1 MASRRSGKTPTSS
14 IVQDPELLGLSFF
27 NCIQQLEYGGL
38 SMVSY
43 DTDEPRSCMD
53 DLLDEL
59 LYYSDTTRNKNIE
72 PPQMVVY
79 PHSYDGGR
87 NPELRENI
95 KNWYLFD
102 GHGFAYDEGEDPATD
117 TIEWGRLV
125 RGLDDGDP
133 FVMKGLDHYRYT
145 KYGMYVNFGQVLQK
159 FYFENP
165 YAEPDKALCS
175 VDTIV
180 NPLGTSYINRSTP
193 VNCLTKILQVDS
205 IYRDK
210 LSYDKVRYTP
220 VDFSSPRVMDIVN
233 GDAMCGSYRSEVFS
247 HDRASGSIYDPD
259 GLYEKTSCLETALS
273 LDINS
278 ARDGATNIK
287 SGSITSTLSHY
298 DMTKLS
304 HNNITMMEE
313 LFADYGGFENTV
325 ETIGHYLLSIRAT
338 SESMGGRF
346 ADMLRVRYNFTGYE
360 EPTSVVDFILDKS
373 TYTKELLYN
382 DSSYTWIFDELCTID
397 GIYTNCTA
405 KLLTNLA
412 RNKYTEDVARTI
424 YTKLESKN
432 MFVRPIIESN
442 CYSETTEP
450 IPCVDNIIELASRK
464 SVMLPLLGKIIEQT
478 MLSDLVCTEMKN
490 GARGYTNCLDKLIGL
505 SNSNT
510 MELIRLTGTLIDRK
524 ECHDGD
530 GSPITCIDKLFQ
542 RHEMWI
548 RNYYRAKELNF
559 LRTLP
564 FTKKETEQSDVDSKN
579 ILDSREL
586 KRLTDEFNM
595 DISPGFLETTLEY
608 DIGSI
613 KAHPP
618 GKLFAQFKSSIE
630 SQLDDYKHYSVELS
644 QSPMAISEDNIR
656 YVSDLQNSINPKK
669 PTRDIQIASRL
680 FKLADLYH
688 DNEADP
694 MIGITHLYGNRT
706 PISLNY
712 SECKN
717 YNNETI
723 SCLQKQIDLMHMR
736 YQRTG
741 SNHYADGAF
750 TLKDIF
756 KPDLCSFEG
765 KKMSCFEYAY
775 SGLHKGMTHDAFLSI
790 ITRKDFKSA
799 AGIKIVYD
807 GKETTLGEM
816 VCENV
821 SFRGIA
827 SRIYNNRTER
837 IHDVTNGNPTYDGE
851 ALEIFSRCKCS
862 GITDPMGKRIC
873 EDTACY
879 KSLVGSPQSGR
890 RHQQEPE
897 VDEDGNE
904 YYPDDDEADPN
915 GGNEWTYAYI
925 ANRAGGIT
933 MDSVRNEMYPIVFK
947 DSEDY
952 FGVSGV
958 YDVEYNPSEYT
969 ITSNERF
976 NYDDAVK
983 GTIYPAIRR
992 LVGRTISRYKNK
1004 SNIQIVDIGMSE
1016 PSDSNSDFDIRV
1028 VFKVKDDDT
1037 IPTWEEHFS
1046 PAQIFLRGGLLNPE
1060 DVRMKAIR
1068 FKNENGIVER
1078 ILTMGSISKTPGKNK
1093 IKLIVSNRPADFLR
1107 ASSCQNWSSC
1117 MNIKDGCYNNSLPF
1131 YMATGGYVAYL
1142 AGEEFASK
1150 WMART
1155 MLLPT
1160 MMKRR
1165 ADLTGTEPD
1174 HTNNN
1179 FRIND
1184 VYGLSMYKP
1193 LLIDAVQ
1200 VILRDHGYNEPRSFK
1215 TPNGADTAIFN
1226 NLKQIKMDV
1235 WMNNR
1240 KEAYRNCLERI
1251 ANGGSISMERI
1262 GTIETPDDCTK
1273 LLNVMSNDGVR
1284 IHPMAAAGLISDRNY
1299 RRYQGMMGSIGNWYT
1314 EYIDGGMGAKITTAD
1329 DKLNDIRKVLSVERV
1344 GNLSILSDGVLS

>member
-325 ETIGHYLLSIRAT
+325 ETIRHYLLSIRAT

-432 MFVRPIIESN
+432 MFVRSIIESN

-464 SVMLPLLGKIIEQT
+464 SVMFPLLEKIIKQT

-524 ECHDGD
+524 ECHDED
-530 GSPITCIDKLFQ
+530 GTSITCIDKLFQ
-542 RHEMWI
+542 RHEMWV
-548 RNYYRAKELNF
+548 RNYYRAKELNI
-559 LRTLP
+559 LRNLP
-564 FTKKETEQSDVDSKN
+564 NGKQRDDIDYIDEKTTNDYK
-579 ILDSREL
+579 EL
-586 KRLTDEFNM
+586 KGLTEEFNM
-595 DISPGFLETTLEY
+595 DISPGFLEITSEY

-618 GKLFAQFKSSIE
+618 GKLFARFKSSIE

-644 QSPMAISEDNIR
+644 QSPMVISEDNIR

-775 SGLHKGMTHDAFLSI
+775 KGLGRGMTGQSFLAL

-799 AGIKIVYD
+799 ASIKIVD
-807 GKETTLGEM
+807 NGIETTLGEL
-816 VCENV
+816 VCDNV
-821 SFRGIA
+821 TLRSIA
-827 SRIYNNRTER
+827 SKIYSDRTER
-837 IHDVTNGNPTYDGE
+837 IHSVTNGNPTYDGE
-851 ALEIFSRCKCS
+851 ALEIFSKCKCS
-862 GITDPMGKRIC
+862 GITEPMEKRIC
-873 EDTACY
+873 EDTLCY
-879 KSLVGSPQSGR
+879 QSAIPYTHGGN
-890 RHQQEPE
+890 HEPE
-897 VDEDGNE
+897 VDDDGNYMNE
-904 YYPDDDEADPN
+904 DDHEDN
-915 GGNEWTYAYI
+915 GGNEWTHAYI
-925 ANRAGGIT
+925 ANKRGKIT
-933 MDSVRNEMYPIVFK
+933 PDSVRNEMYPIIFK

-952 FGVSGV
+952 FGISGV
-958 YDVEYNPSEYT
+958 YDVTYDPSEYS

-976 NYDDAVK
+976 NYDDAVTT
-983 GTIYPAIRR
+983 TIYPSIRR
-992 LVGRTISRYKNK
+992 LIGRTISRYKNK
-1004 SNIQIVDIGMSE
+1004 SNIQIVDIQMIR
-1016 PSDSNSDFDIRV
+1016 PHDSNLDFDITV
-1028 VFKVKDDDT
+1028 VFKVKDDNT
-1037 IPTWEEHFS
+1037 IPEWEEHFS

-1060 DVRMKAIR
+1060 DIRMKAIR

-1078 ILTMGSISKTPGKNK
+1078 ILTMGSASKMESRNK
-1093 IKLIVSNRPADFLR
+1093 IKMIVSNRPADFLR
-1107 ASSCQNWSSC
+1107 ASTCQNWTSC

-1131 YMATGGYVAYL
+1131 YMSMGGYVAYL

-1160 MMKRR
+1160 MMKKRS
-1165 ADLTGTEPD
+1165 DWDVGEFG
-1174 HTNNN
+1174 NMN
-1179 FRIND
+1179 FRVND

-1193 LLIDAVQ
+1193 LLIDAAQ
-1200 VILRDHGYNEPRSFK
+1200 VVLREHGYNEPNTFRSLYSV
-1215 TPNGADTAIFN
+1215 DSAIFN
-1226 NLKQIKMDV
+1226 NLKAIKLDV
-1235 WMNNR
+1235 WGNNR
-1240 KEAYRNCLERI
+1240 KEAYRNCLERV
-1251 ANGGSISMERI
+1251 AKGESIPMEHI
-1262 GTIETPDDCTK
+1262 GRLENPDDCNK
-1273 LLNVMSNDGVR
+1273 LLNTMNHGIR
-1284 IHPMAAAGLISDRNY
+1284 IHPMHDAGLISDRNY

-1314 EYIDGGMGAKITTAD
+1314 EYIDGGMGANITTAD